1 MLNNDQRE
9 SAKGLDRFNREK
21 LYIQLMRIF
30 LDNINNG
37 RWQLK
42 ERIPSEDEL
51 CSQYGVSRITVR
63 QAVNNLV
70 SDGYLTKIQGK
81 GTYVASN
88 LPVVG
93 LAMKTGLTERIF
105 GREVTLEREILTRGL
120 RQPAPEIREYLR
132 SASEIFYV
140 LSRRLAEGIAA
151 YIEEAFIPHDML
163 PYLDELDISQNS
175 LYSYLQERG
184 TKKIFRMSQTID
196 ISPADADAAEAL
208 GVEPGTPVLVIHRL
222 FISSDNTPVA
232 YTRIQGRT
240 DRYKFQT
247 EFERIR

>member
-1 MLNNDQRE
+1 MLNNDPRDN
-9 SAKGLDRFNREK
+9 AKGLDRFNREK

-105 GREVTLEREILTRGL
+105 GREVALEREILNRGL
-120 RQPAPEIREYLR
+120 RQPSPEIREYLR

-140 LSRRLAEGIAA
+140 LSRRLAEGSAA

-196 ISPADADAAEAL
+196 ISPADAHAAEAL
-208 GVEPGTPVLVIHRL
+208 GAEPGTPVLVIHRL
-222 FISSDNTPVA
+222 FFSSDNTPVA